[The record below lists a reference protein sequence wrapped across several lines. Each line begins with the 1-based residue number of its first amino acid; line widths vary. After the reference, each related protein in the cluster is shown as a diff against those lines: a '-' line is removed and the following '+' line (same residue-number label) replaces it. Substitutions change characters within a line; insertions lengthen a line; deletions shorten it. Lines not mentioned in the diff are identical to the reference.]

1 MKDRTTGT
9 EKGTI
14 VKKFV
19 TGMKKRVT
27 LSKKRAREVS
37 EEPVEN
43 SSAVYIR
50 VRLADLDQA
59 SVENHLLAGQQSS
72 GHLYLI
78 EGTFSDIARYAGL
91 TAEWII
97 RVARLLCEP
106 LGSGRIFTHT
116 TGTTDDW
123 YSPDRTTS
131 WREVVHGDVLLPGIY
146 EFEPVHR
153 IVLSKICERQ
163 NRSVTTTGTTPNATT
178 FREQLERR
186 DSRCVVSR
194 SQVPIVAS
202 HLIPRRLGPGG
213 VTDVVER
220 FTGVTEVTDVDL
232 FDPRIGITLFEAVDH
247 WVDRFQAGF
256 YHITVNHQMQLFIVF
271 LNIAWHRV
279 ILIPSTISTPTILG

>member
-1 MKDRTTGT
+1 
-9 EKGTI
+9 
-14 VKKFV
+14 
-19 TGMKKRVT
+19 
-27 LSKKRAREVS
+27 
-37 EEPVEN
+37 
-43 SSAVYIR
+43 
-50 VRLADLDQA
+50 LDQA
-59 SVENHLLAGQQSS
+59 AVENHLLAGQQSS

-123 YSPDRTTS
+123 YSSDRTTS

-146 EFEPVHR
+146 EFEPAHR

-163 NRSVTTTGTTPNATT
+163 NRSVTTTGTASNATT

-186 DSRCVVSR
+186 DSRCVVCGSDM
-194 SQVPIVAS
+194 PIKTS
-202 HLIPRRLGPGG
+202 HLIPRRLGPDG

-220 FTGVTEVTDVDL
+220 FTGVTGVTDVDI
-232 FDPRIGITLFEAVDH
+232 FDPRIGIILLESVDH
-247 WVDRFQAGF
+247 WVDHFQAGF
-256 YHITVNHQMQLFIVF
+256 YHITVSH
-271 LNIAWHRV
+271 
-279 ILIPSTISTPTILG
+279 